1 MQTVEAVPLLSSA
14 AMITLMDAIP
24 LWALSLLTILLTL
37 SCFEI
42 GYRLGRRHRRE
53 GEGAL
58 GTLVGAGMGLL
69 AFFLAFTFGLAASR
83 FDNRRQLV
91 LDEANAIGT
100 AYLRAQ
106 LVPEPHA
113 AEIQRL
119 LRDYTDARLEAVQPG
134 KLEAAIARSEELHR
148 RVWAEATALGQ
159 SDPHSIVAGLLI
171 ESLNEVIDLHEMR
184 VMAALRSRIPGR
196 IWDTLYVLTVLAM
209 LAMGYHAGES
219 GKRSPAVV
227 PLALAFSA
235 VILVVADLDRPQE
248 GSLRVSQQ
256 ALIDT
261 RESMDR

>member
-1 MQTVEAVPLLSSA
+1 MQTEGAASLLSSA
-14 AMITLMDAIP
+14 AMIALMDAIP
-24 LWALSLLTILLTL
+24 LWALSLLTILLVLT
-37 SCFEI
+37 SFEI
-42 GYRLGRRHRRE
+42 GYRFARRKKRE

-58 GTLVGAGMGLL
+58 GTLVGGGMGLL

-83 FDNRRQLV
+83 FDTRRQLV

-100 AYLRAQ
+100 AYLRAG
-106 LVPEPHA
+106 LVAEPHGS
-113 AEIQRL
+113 EIRGL
-119 LRDYTDARLEAVQPG
+119 LRDYADARIEAVQPG
-134 KLEAAIARSEELHR
+134 KLNAAIARSEALHR
-148 RVWAEATALGQ
+148 QLWTEITALALA
-159 SDPHSIVAGLLI
+159 DPYSIVGGLLI

-184 VMAALRSRIPGR
+184 ITAGLRSRIPGR

-209 LAMGYHAGES
+209 LAMGFHAGQS
-219 GKRSPAVV
+219 GARSPAVV

>member
-1 MQTVEAVPLLSSA
+1 
-14 AMITLMDAIP
+14 MITLMDAFP
-24 LWALSLLTILLTL
+24 LWLLCLLTVLLAL
-37 SCFEI
+37 GCIEI
-42 GYRLGRRHRRE
+42 GYRLGHRRRRE
-53 GEGAL
+53 SEGAL
-58 GTLVGAGMGLL
+58 GTLVGGGMGLL

-100 AYLRAQ
+100 AYLRAK
-106 LVPEPHA
+106 LVSEPHGS
-113 AEIQRL
+113 EIQKL

-134 KLEAAIARSEELHR
+134 KLESAIARSEELHQR
-148 RVWAEATALGQ
+148 LWTEATALAQG
-159 SDPHSIVAGLLI
+159 DPHSIVGGLLI

-184 VMAALRSRIPGR
+184 ITAGLRSRIPVR
-196 IWDTLYVLTVLAM
+196 IWDTLYALTVLAM
-209 LAMGYHAGES
+209 LAMGYHAGQS
-219 GKRSPAVV
+219 GERSHAVV
-227 PLALAFSA
+227 PLVLAFSA

>member
-1 MQTVEAVPLLSSA
+1 
-14 AMITLMDAIP
+14 MITLMDAIP
-24 LWALSLLTILLTL
+24 LWTLSLLTILLTL

-42 GYRLGRRHRRE
+42 GYRFGRRHRRE

-58 GTLVGAGMGLL
+58 GHLVGAGMGLL

-119 LRDYTDARLEAVQPG
+119 LRAYIDARIEAVQPG

-209 LAMGYHAGES
+209 LAMGYHAGQS
-219 GKRSPAVV
+219 GERSHAVV